1 VASYF
6 FDISGKI
13 EAESADRLESGLRI
27 IARQLRALPHHLSQG
42 NNTLFFRDRIE
53 IIEEMPEIDSS
64 LKKVRR
70 TLKQDALL
78 SEERRPS
85 GAFSDDKAKAEY
97 EKNLRETLLNALRQS
112 SSSQ

>member
-1 VASYF
+1 
-6 FDISGKI
+6 
-13 EAESADRLESGLRI
+13 
-27 IARQLRALPHHLSQG
+27 
-42 NNTLFFRDRIE
+42 
-53 IIEEMPEIDSS
+53 MPEIDSS

-78 SEERRPS
+78 SKDRGYG
-85 GAFSDDKAKAEY
+85 GAFPDDKTKAES